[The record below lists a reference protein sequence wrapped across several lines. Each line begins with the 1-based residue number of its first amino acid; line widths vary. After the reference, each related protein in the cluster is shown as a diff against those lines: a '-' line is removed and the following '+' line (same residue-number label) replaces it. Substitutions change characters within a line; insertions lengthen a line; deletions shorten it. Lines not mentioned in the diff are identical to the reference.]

1 MDPSQLQIRDVLFCM
16 PAVLLRLRDPSQFHL
31 VPRHE
36 RTDGQPKGRT
46 AIPAGVLVPM
56 SSQPDIACRMM
67 YDIFAP
73 HKQLCSTH
81 GNKVLTLGEMLDTS
95 FRKKQNI

>member
-1 MDPSQLQIRDVLFCM
+1 MNG
-16 PAVLLRLRDPSQFHL
+16 
-31 VPRHE
+31 
-36 RTDGQPKGRT
+36 RTDGQMYGQPNGRT
-46 AIPAGVLVPM
+46 PIPAGVLVPM

-81 GNKVLTLGEMLDTS
+81 GNKVLAALLAQQLVAHLRNAAGRTERTGRTQDYSSGIPTPHIS
-95 FRKKQNI
+95 PSGN